1 MVESEPRPRDLTLG
15 YLLLALQFH
24 YFLVVEALQ
33 EKMFLLAD
41 SLPLGFAKLA
51 VLDLSVLDSHQFG
64 LNLLQTL

>member
-1 MVESEPRPRDLTLG
+1 
-15 YLLLALQFH
+15 
-24 YFLVVEALQ
+24 
-33 EKMFLLAD
+33 MFLLAD

>member
-1 MVESEPRPRDLTLG
+1 MVGLRLRPHDLTLG

-51 VLDLSVLDSHQFG
+51 LLDLSVLDSHQFG